1 MNFKFMYNNYLQ
13 RMKALN
19 GGFKLVMDHIMQT
32 DLKTTIYELLRN
44 FAVEMSIDYCL
55 TKAKCIKT
63 K

>member
-1 MNFKFMYNNYLQ
+1 
-13 RMKALN
+13 MKALN
-19 GGFKLVMDHIMQT
+19 GGFKLIMDHIMQT

-55 TKAKCIKT
+55 TKAKYIKT